1 MRKIP
6 PHELLGVA
14 ADADSATIK
23 RAFAAASK
31 ELHPDRYFGKDLG
44 HFREKLAKIF
54 NRITEAMQEL
64 EKTRKA
70 KK

>member
-1 MRKIP
+1 MKPRNASFAYI
-6 PHELLGVA
+6 VA
-14 ADADSATIK
+14 CAS
-23 RAFAAASK
+23 FAAASK

-54 NRITEAMQEL
+54 NRITEATQEL
-64 EKTRKA
+64 QKAHKA